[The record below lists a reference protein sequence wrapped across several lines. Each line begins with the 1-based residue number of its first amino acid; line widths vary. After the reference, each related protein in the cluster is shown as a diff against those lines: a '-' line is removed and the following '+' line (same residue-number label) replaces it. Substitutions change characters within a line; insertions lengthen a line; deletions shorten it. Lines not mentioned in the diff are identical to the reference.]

1 MRPSQYDSISSP
13 AGEGRKIILDD
24 RYFDDGEGLLQL
36 AQTGRHMLNPY
47 HNLTHE
53 LQVVWWSFVCY
64 TNAYPSAVSDDPD
77 DELQHLLMAAL
88 FHDHNH
94 SGGRFTDDTNV
105 RLAQLFVSGP
115 AFHGASPA
123 ALESVFGSPYAIEQ
137 EKRVN
142 AIITVTEFKDGKFT
156 HEPKTLAQR
165 CIRDADLMAIYTVE
179 GRALLV
185 NLWSE
190 MDPGYLYGTTKKP
203 PTYDQRLEFWKRS
216 CTFLTDAEMHTEYG
230 RILQST
236 YLRDALIL
244 FAKRLGLKERHIKI
258 PSK

>member
-1 MRPSQYDSISSP
+1 MRPSRYDSVSSP
-13 AGEGRKIILDD
+13 SGEGRKIILDD

-36 AQTGRHMLNPY
+36 AHTGRHMLNPY

-64 TNAYPSAVSDDPD
+64 TNAYSSAVSDDPD

-94 SGGRFTDDTNV
+94 SGGRFSDDTNV
-105 RLAQLFVSGP
+105 RLSQLFVSGP
-115 AFHGASPA
+115 AFHTASPA
-123 ALESVFGSPYAIEQ
+123 GAESVFESPYATEQ

-142 AIITVTEFKDGKFT
+142 AIIAVTEFKYGKFT

-165 CIRDADLMAIYTVE
+165 CIRDADLMAIYTEE
-179 GRALLV
+179 GRNLLAK
-185 NLWSE
+185 LWYE
-190 MDPGYLYGTTKKP
+190 MDQNYLFGNKKKD
-203 PTYDQRLEFWKRS
+203 PTYDQKLEFWEKT
-216 CTFLTDAEMHTEYG
+216 CPFLTHARMYTEFG
-230 RILQST
+230 THLQSM
-236 YLRDALIL
+236 YLRDSLLA
-244 FAKRLGLKERHIKI
+244 FARVLGIKPRHIKI